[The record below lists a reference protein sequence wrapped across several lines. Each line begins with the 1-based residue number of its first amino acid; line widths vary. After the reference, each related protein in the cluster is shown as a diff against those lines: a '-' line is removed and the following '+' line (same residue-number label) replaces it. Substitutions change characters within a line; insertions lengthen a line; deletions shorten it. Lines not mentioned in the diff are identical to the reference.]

1 MASQSFHGV
10 IPYLVSPVGPDGN
23 VLERP
28 LRHLVDRLI
37 AAGVHGLTPLGST
50 GEFAYLTQDQRD
62 EIVAVTVDAAAG
74 RVPVLPGV
82 AAAATHDAVQQARRF
97 AELGADGLVVTLN
110 PYFPP
115 TASSIARFYV
125 DVARAVD
132 LPIVV
137 YTNPA
142 LQGYA
147 IPTGAI
153 ESMLA
158 APNVRYLKDASGN
171 TSRLLSM
178 KRSFGDR
185 LGLFAASAHLPVTV
199 LQLGGLG
206 IMSGPACLVPR
217 PLIALYQHVREDRI
231 HEALALQTSLSELS
245 DLFLRFQLASC
256 VKAGLNHL
264 GYQVGDPIPPQ
275 EPLSESQVAELANV
289 LKRLGAEHVTSAADG
304 A

>member
-10 IPYLVSPVGPDGN
+10 IPYLVSPIGPDGN

-28 LRHLVDRLI
+28 LRHLIDRLI
-37 AAGVHGLTPLGST
+37 NAGVHGLTPLGST

-82 AAAATHDAVQQARRF
+82 AAAATHDAVQQARHL

-115 TASSIARFYV
+115 TASSITQFYV
-125 DVARAVD
+125 DVAHAID

-147 IPTGAI
+147 IPI
-153 ESMLA
+153 ESIEAMLA
-158 APNVRYLKDASGN
+158 APNLRYLKDASGN
-171 TSRLLSM
+171 TSRLLSI
-178 KRSFGDR
+178 KRSFGER
-185 LGLFAASAHLPVTV
+185 LGLFAASAHLPVAV

-206 IMSGPACLVPR
+206 IMSGPACLLPR
-217 PLIALYQHVREDRI
+217 PLIALYEHVREDRI
-231 HEALALQTSLSELS
+231 SEALMLQTRLSELS
-245 DLFLRFQLASC
+245 DLFLRFKLASC

-275 EPLSESQVAELANV
+275 EPLTESQFAELAD
-289 LKRLGAEHVTSAADG
+289 LLERLGAEHTMSVADG